1 MFVLFQ
7 ALFNEA
13 DYTVTINQHHLKT
26 SRFHEV
32 APWKRC
38 DNILFNI
45 LTKTE
50 TSNLWHYQYSRSYFY
65 QLNNKNWSVNLV
77 HRQKTTKVC

>member
-13 DYTVTINQHHLKT
+13 DYTVTINQHHSKT

-50 TSNLWHYQYSRSYFY
+50 RAIYGTINILEVTFTSSTI
-65 QLNNKNWSVNLV
+65 
-77 HRQKTTKVC
+77 KTDQ